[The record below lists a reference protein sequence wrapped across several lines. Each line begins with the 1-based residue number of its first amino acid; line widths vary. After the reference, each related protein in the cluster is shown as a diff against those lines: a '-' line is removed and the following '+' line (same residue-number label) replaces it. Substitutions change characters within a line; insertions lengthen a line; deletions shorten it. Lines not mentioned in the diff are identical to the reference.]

1 MGQFLGTFILKGT
14 AIAGTLSNNNIG
26 NSQFVRVVATA
37 ATITITVKESGGTTL
52 GTAYLH
58 GAGDEITLEK
68 SPTNKITSA
77 TSKVTAVGSPRS

>member
-68 SPTNKITSA
+68 SPTNTITTSGAVSA
-77 TSKVTAVGSPRS
+77 SAVAPRR